1 MVTDAVKGEKVYIT
15 FSNYNTQ
22 GFRWVPVLEVIDGG
36 YIVDL
41 DGMEAIVKYENVI
54 QRPVRESEKPKK
66 VIPVEKTK
74 EERLNEHIK
83 GVVFINKETY
93 HKYVNEKPE
102 EPEED
107 HKEVED
113 TVKEETETRH
123 DRFRERKN
131 HA

>member
-36 YIVDL
+36 YIVNL

-66 VIPVEKTK
+66 VVPVEKTK
-74 EERLNEHIK
+74 EERLNEHVK
-83 GVVFINKETY
+83 GVVFIDKETY

-102 EPEED
+102 EPKEE

-113 TVKEETETRH
+113 TVKEETRH

-131 HA
+131 HD